1 MIISSIIHLVRNSSP
16 VAVPSPIINAED
28 SDNQEVF
35 NKRYLS
41 GEYKIIL
48 HLVTT
53 LEHGKESKRYADYAV
68 DLCSH
73 IQNLREAIF
82 NFKLRIESANEKSM
96 DTNAHKAHEDLVE
109 MGINYLVRYFYL
121 IVFAEFVMQRASKK
135 GQSPAEDGEFSAWLH
150 ERREILNLVSK
161 PKAIDFS

>member
-1 MIISSIIHLVRNSSP
+1 MVISSIIHLVRNSISI
-16 VAVPSPIINAED
+16 ATSSPIIRSNTQED
-28 SDNQEVF
+28 N
-35 NKRYLS
+35 NKRYIS

-53 LEHGKESKRYADYAV
+53 LEHGKESKRYADYAI

-82 NFKLRIESANEKSM
+82 NFKLHVESAAEKSM
-96 DTNAHKAHEDLVE
+96 DAHAKKAHEDLME

-121 IVFAEFVMQRASKK
+121 IVFAEFVIQRAVSK
-135 GQSPAEDGEFSAWLH
+135 GPSPAEDGEFSTWLH
-150 ERREILNLVSK
+150 NRREILNLVSK
-161 PKAIDFS
+161 PKTIDFS